1 MSPAVRQGKATRKE
15 NVLGV
20 SSQANLVLVEDS
32 PTQAARLKFI
42 LSAKG
47 YTVRV
52 ANRGSQ
58 ALELCSAEVPD
69 LVVSDVTMPEMDGYE
84 FCRRLKSDE
93 KTRAVPVML
102 LTGLS
107 DPKDIIYGL
116 EAGADCYLTKP
127 YSDDELAN
135 RIEFVIANASADAYS
150 NQAEVQPIEVTFLG
164 QTHTVTST
172 RNQILNL
179 LLSTYESA
187 ARRNKQLDKEQLK
200 MKVDLRDA
208 KRRVKEAQDE
218 TEALKGKVQ
227 TNQGPT
233 NAVLDALPLPA
244 ILFKDGQK
252 VHASAYPFRAG
263 LDPQSLDELRA
274 SGEQFEIREFQRE
287 DESFALAFRF
297 SDDDAND
304 VSPRM
309 KRKFIEDLSTPI
321 HEALTQARVH
331 MKELQENVPSE
342 SRAHAMGIE
351 TCLSN
356 LSALDILEWEAL
368 TYHLDLETIDLEE
381 ELETLIHSFS
391 LQSKALRRGQTLRL
405 ESTEPAPIQ
414 GDRRRL
420 KDATRALVDNA
431 LRFGPAD
438 SEVVVTLSGGPEF
451 WNVTVLDSGS
461 GFPLEIQENACE
473 PFVSGR
479 NGGLGLGLAYA
490 RTVARSHGGEL
501 NVEQLESGCAVTLK
515 LAAEHL

>member
-1 MSPAVRQGKATRKE
+1 M
-15 NVLGV
+15 

-58 ALELCSAEVPD
+58 ALELCASEVPD
-69 LVVSDVTMPEMDGYE
+69 VVVSDVTMPEMDGYE

-135 RIEFVIANASADAYS
+135 RIEFVIANASAEAYS
-150 NQAEVQPIEVTFLG
+150 DQTEVEPIEVTFLG

-179 LLSTYESA
+179 LLSTYESS

-200 MKVDLRDA
+200 MKVDIRDA

-218 TEALKGKVQ
+218 TEELRGQ
-227 TNQGPT
+227 IQLNQGPT

-244 ILFKDGQK
+244 ILFKDDRK

-263 LDPQSLDELRA
+263 LDPESLDELRA
-274 SGEQFEIREFQRE
+274 SGEHFELREFRKGE
-287 DESFALAFRF
+287 EAYSLAFRL
-297 SDDDAND
+297 SDEDAND
-304 VSPRM
+304 VSPRR

-321 HEALTQARVH
+321 HSALTQARVH
-331 MKELQENVPSE
+331 MKELNESVSSE
-342 SRAHAMGIE
+342 SRTHTLGIE

-368 TYHLDLETIDLEE
+368 TYHLDLETLDLEE
-381 ELETLIHSFS
+381 ELESVVGSFG
-391 LQSKALRRGQTLRL
+391 LQSKALQRNQTLRF
-405 ESTEPAPIQ
+405 ESSEPAPIQ

-420 KDATRALVDNA
+420 KDAARALIDNA
-431 LRFGPAD
+431 LTYGPAD
-438 SEVVVTLSGGPEF
+438 SEVTVTLGGGPEI
-451 WNVTVLDSGS
+451 WSVTVLDRGA
-461 GFPLEIQENACE
+461 GFPSEIQENASE

-501 NVEQLESGCAVTLK
+501 KVEQLESGCAVTLN